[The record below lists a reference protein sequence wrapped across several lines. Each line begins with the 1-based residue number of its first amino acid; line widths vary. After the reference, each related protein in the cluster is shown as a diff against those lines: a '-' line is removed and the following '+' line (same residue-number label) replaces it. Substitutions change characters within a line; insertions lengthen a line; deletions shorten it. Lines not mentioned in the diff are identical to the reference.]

1 MFGGSRKDFQ
11 NTGHGRFRADVNIL
25 LCGDPGTSKSQL
37 LQYVHNLMPRGQY
50 TSGKGSSAVGL
61 TAYVTR
67 DPETRQLV
75 LQTGA
80 LVLSDNGICCID
92 EFDKMNDSTRAIL
105 HEVMEQQTI
114 SIAKAGI
121 ICTLNARTSI
131 LAAANPRMSQ
141 WDERSTVVE
150 NIQLPHTLLSR
161 FDLIFLMLDPQDE
174 QFDRRLATHL
184 VSLYHQSKEDEENV
198 FMDMSSLRDYIA
210 YARSYIQPSL
220 SEEAGQ
226 ALIQAY
232 VDMRKIGSSRGAV
245 TAYPR
250 QLESLIRLAEAHAK
264 MRFSGTVEIVDVEEA
279 KRLHREALK
288 QAATDP
294 KTGIID
300 VGILTTGVSSSER
313 SRRQLLAKE
322 LLKLLQSKAKSGAQ
336 LKTQAVLEMM
346 QAQSQVVSYE
356 ENMYYGIHTTFI
368 CDFHTHHPVGAH
380 D

>member
-1 MFGGSRKDFQ
+1 MVQ
-11 NTGHGRFRADVNIL
+11 
-25 LCGDPGTSKSQL
+25 
-37 LQYVHNLMPRGQY
+37 
-50 TSGKGSSAVGL
+50 
-61 TAYVTR
+61 
-67 DPETRQLV
+67 
-75 LQTGA
+75 
-80 LVLSDNGICCID
+80 
-92 EFDKMNDSTRAIL
+92 
-105 HEVMEQQTI
+105 
-114 SIAKAGI
+114 
-121 ICTLNARTSI
+121 
-131 LAAANPRMSQ
+131 
-141 WDERSTVVE
+141 
-150 NIQLPHTLLSR
+150 
-161 FDLIFLMLDPQDE
+161 
-174 QFDRRLATHL
+174 
-184 VSLYHQSKEDEENV
+184 
-198 FMDMSSLRDYIA
+198 DMSSLRDYIA

-220 SEEAGQ
+220 SEEAV
-226 ALIQAY
+226 

-346 QAQSQVVSYE
+346 QAQSQVPVSQAQFE
-356 ENMYYGIHTTFI
+356 AALRILRDEDAITVTGQTVRV
-368 CDFHTHHPVGAH
+368 C
-380 D
+380 

>member
-1 MFGGSRKDFQ
+1 MVQ
-11 NTGHGRFRADVNIL
+11 
-25 LCGDPGTSKSQL
+25 
-37 LQYVHNLMPRGQY
+37 
-50 TSGKGSSAVGL
+50 
-61 TAYVTR
+61 
-67 DPETRQLV
+67 
-75 LQTGA
+75 
-80 LVLSDNGICCID
+80 
-92 EFDKMNDSTRAIL
+92 
-105 HEVMEQQTI
+105 
-114 SIAKAGI
+114 
-121 ICTLNARTSI
+121 
-131 LAAANPRMSQ
+131 
-141 WDERSTVVE
+141 
-150 NIQLPHTLLSR
+150 
-161 FDLIFLMLDPQDE
+161 
-174 QFDRRLATHL
+174 
-184 VSLYHQSKEDEENV
+184 
-198 FMDMSSLRDYIA
+198 DMSSLRDYIA

-264 MRFSGTVEIVDVEEA
+264 M
-279 KRLHREALK
+279 RLHREALK

-346 QAQSQVVSYE
+346 QAQSQVPVSQAQFE
-356 ENMYYGIHTTFI
+356 AALRILRDEDAITVTGQTVRV
-368 CDFHTHHPVGAH
+368 C
-380 D
+380 